1 MCLTNKQ
8 MDEAMEQVHAS
19 DAYALAHSFDNS
31 ATHVGGRYG
40 YLYGGPRLPL
50 TVGPGAGVSAGTGR
64 LFPAKPGSTRCG
76 DYVWHPAWPL
86 PGIIAPLR
94 DENTGE
100 IAEYHIQI
108 NGFNGVEVTA
118 RIR

>member
-8 MDEAMEQVHAS
+8 MDEAMERVHAS
-19 DAYALAHSFDNS
+19 EMYALAHASDNS
-31 ATHVGGRYG
+31 AEHVGGRYG
-40 YLYGGPRLPL
+40 YLHGKPRLPIP
-50 TVGPGAGVSAGTGR
+50 VRPSADVAPGTGR
-64 LFPAKPGSTRCG
+64 LFPAKPGSSRRG
-76 DYVWHPAWPL
+76 DYVWRSAWPL
-86 PGIIAPLR
+86 PGIIGSLR

-118 RIR
+118 KIR